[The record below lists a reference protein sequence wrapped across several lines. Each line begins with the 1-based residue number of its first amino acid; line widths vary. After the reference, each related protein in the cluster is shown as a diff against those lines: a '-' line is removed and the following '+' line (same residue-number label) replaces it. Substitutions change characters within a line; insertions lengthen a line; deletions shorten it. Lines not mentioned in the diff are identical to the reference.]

1 MNFDKITS
9 AWVADMGNT
18 TVIFGDIV
26 NGMLVVA
33 EFSAKDFS
41 ALCGRS
47 VKSDLIAGTNL
58 RWGRS
63 KPNSKAVKALATN
76 GKAVMTEAEFL
87 QLAKGY
93 ANKGNAFEA
102 AMVTYYNGEPTAPN
116 TPHTDF
122 TLEGKKFECKF
133 SKNATVANGEYLHK
147 AGLITFDEATQES
160 KS

>member
-1 MNFDKITS
+1 MDFNKITS
-9 AWVADMGNT
+9 AWVADMND
-18 TVIFGDIV
+18 TVVVFGDIV
-26 NGMLVVA
+26 AGALVVA
-33 EFSAKDFS
+33 EFSAVEFS
-41 ALCGRS
+41 AICGRS

-63 KPNSKAVKALATN
+63 KPNSKAVKALAN

-87 QLAKGY
+87 KFAANY
-93 ANKGNAFEA
+93 PNKGVAFEA

-122 TLEGKKFECKF
+122 TIGNRKFECKF

-147 AGLITFDEATQES
+147 AGLISFDEATQES